1 MPFPA
6 IRLRRLRANPLVR
19 SKIEETELSPR
30 RLIAPLF
37 VREGRGVQIPIASMP
52 GQAQMSI
59 DVLVREAGALQRRG
73 ITSLLLFGIPA
84 KKDASGSQAY
94 ATGGI
99 VQRALRALKKAYPE
113 TLLIADL
120 CFCEYT
126 SHGHCGI
133 IKKGDVDNDA
143 TLKLIAKTAVAQARA
158 GADIIAP
165 SGMMD
170 GMVKTIRQ
178 ALDKNGFKNT
188 LIMSY
193 AAKYAS
199 AFYGPFRE
207 AAESAPQFGNRD
219 SYQMNPA
226 NAQEALREVSL
237 DIEEGADII
246 MVKPALA
253 YLDIIRRVKD
263 KFNIPVAAY
272 NVSGEYSMVKAAAQ
286 KGWINEKSVTRE
298 ILTAIRR
305 AGADWI
311 ITYHAADVS
320 QFSVLDSQTL
330 LSKKKDR
337 RKSRT
342 EN

>member
-6 IRLRRLRANPLVR
+6 IRLRRLRSNPLVR
-19 SKIEETELSPR
+19 SKIEETDLSPR

-37 VREGRGVQIPIASMP
+37 VREGRDQRVPIGSMP

-59 DVLVREAGALQRRG
+59 DVLVREAGALKRRG
-73 ITSLLLFGIPA
+73 VTSILLFGIPT
-84 KKDASGSQAY
+84 KKDGIGSEAY
-94 ATGGI
+94 AASGI
-99 VQRALRALKKAYPE
+99 VQRALRALKKAYPD

-133 IKKGDVDNDA
+133 VKKGDVDNDA

-178 ALDKNGFKNT
+178 ALDKNGFKNI

-199 AFYGPFRE
+199 ASYGPFRE
-207 AAESAPQFGNRD
+207 AAESAPQFGNRH

-226 NAQEALREVSL
+226 NAQEALREVAL
-237 DIEEGADII
+237 DIEEGADIVI
-246 MVKPALA
+246 VKPALA
-253 YLDIIRRVKD
+253 YLDIIRRVKE
-263 KFNIPVAAY
+263 KFNVPVAAY

-286 KGWINEKSVTRE
+286 KGWIDEKTVTRE
-298 ILTAIRR
+298 ILTSIRR

-311 ITYHAADVS
+311 ITYHAND
-320 QFSVLDSQTL
+320 LT
-330 LSKKKDR
+330 
-337 RKSRT
+337 T
-342 EN
+342 

>member
-1 MPFPA
+1 MAFPST
-6 IRLRRLRANPLVR
+6 RLRRLRLNPSVR
-19 SKIEETELSPR
+19 SHVQETDLSPR

-37 VREGRGVQIPIASMP
+37 VRPGRGVRIPIGSMP
-52 GQAQMSI
+52 GQFQMSI
-59 DVLVREAGALQRRG
+59 DVLLQEAKRLRRQG
-73 ITSLLLFGIPA
+73 ISSLLLFGIPSR
-84 KKDASGSQAY
+84 KDAVGSQAY
-94 ATGGI
+94 AAGGI
-99 VQRALRALKKAYPE
+99 VQQALRTLKKTMPE
-113 TLLIADL
+113 LLLVADL

-133 IKKGDVDNDA
+133 VRKGEVDNDA
-143 TLKLIAKTAVAQARA
+143 TLKLIARTALAQARA

-170 GMVKTIRQ
+170 GMVKTIRR
-178 ALDKNGFKNT
+178 ALDRHGFQNT

-207 AAESAPQFGNRD
+207 AAESAPQFGNRH

-226 NAQEALREVSL
+226 NAEEALREVAL
-237 DIEEGADII
+237 DIEEGADIVMI
-246 MVKPALA
+246 KPALA

-263 KFNIPVAAY
+263 KLQVPCAAY

-286 KGWINEKSVTRE
+286 KGWIDEKKVTRE

-311 ITYHAADVS
+311 ITYHA
-320 QFSVLDSQTL
+320 
-330 LSKKKDR
+330 KDM
-337 RKSRT
+337 
-342 EN
+342 